1 MKKFL
6 KKYGYI
12 LLVVVIAAGC
22 YTGFRAF
29 RYYYHDTDDY
39 CLRTYGTMA
48 RVEEKC
54 GKTGL
59 LHMENA
65 GNWSSHD
72 YWLKYPKDEPE
83 NPEDITC
90 YYDWRKEN
98 HTVYQIDFHKNGV
111 TLEEYMG
118 RYHQDPPEGSGHSIP
133 ILICGPISLCRCTT
147 M

>member
-48 RVEEKC
+48 RVEESV
-54 GKTGL
+54 GKQGCCIWKMPGTGAA
-59 LHMENA
+59 MTI
-65 GNWSSHD
+65 G
-72 YWLKYPKDEPE
+72 
-83 NPEDITC
+83 
-90 YYDWRKEN
+90 
-98 HTVYQIDFHKNGV
+98 
-111 TLEEYMG
+111 
-118 RYHQDPPEGSGHSIP
+118 
-133 ILICGPISLCRCTT
+133 
-147 M
+147 

>member
-48 RVEEKC
+48 RVYKNAVFDTNRKSLLRHISAEK
-54 GKTGL
+54 GL
-59 LHMENA
+59 
-65 GNWSSHD
+65 
-72 YWLKYPKDEPE
+72 K
-83 NPEDITC
+83 
-90 YYDWRKEN
+90 
-98 HTVYQIDFHKNGV
+98 
-111 TLEEYMG
+111 
-118 RYHQDPPEGSGHSIP
+118 
-133 ILICGPISLCRCTT
+133 
-147 M
+147 

>member
-72 YWLKYPKDEPE
+72 YWLKYPRM
-83 NPEDITC
+83 N
-90 YYDWRKEN
+90 RKTRRISPATMTGEKR
-98 HTVYQIDFHKNGV
+98 TTPFI
-111 TLEEYMG
+111 
-118 RYHQDPPEGSGHSIP
+118 RSIF
-133 ILICGPISLCRCTT
+133 IRTA
-147 M
+147 